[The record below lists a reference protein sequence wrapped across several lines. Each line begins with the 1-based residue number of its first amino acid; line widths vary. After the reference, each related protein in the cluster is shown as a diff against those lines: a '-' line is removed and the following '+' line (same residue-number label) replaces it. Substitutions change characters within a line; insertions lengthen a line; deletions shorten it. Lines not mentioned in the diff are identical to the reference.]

1 MSHLGLQNLVPLWG
15 QVVHDTHEGSFQGH
29 STNEQNGQHH
39 IGERGREVHHLRQ
52 DTGSMDSSRTLSNPP
67 ATSLTPATIGFGP
80 FSAVA
85 LCYPSLR
92 LPSAQEGER
101 QGGNKPCLGRVLAFP
116 EDLTPR
122 MRQRKTTTQETPRQP
137 RRGSRTSPKFPMSS
151 DSFSTYSLGRGR

>member
-52 DTGSMDSSRTLSNPP
+52 DTGSMGSSRTLSNPP
-67 ATSLTPATIGFGP
+67 ATSLTPATIDSGP
-80 FSAVA
+80 SSSPVA

-92 LPSAQEGER
+92 LPSAQEGAAGWE
-101 QGGNKPCLGRVLAFP
+101 QTLPGEGTCFP
-116 EDLTPR
+116 
-122 MRQRKTTTQETPRQP
+122 
-137 RRGSRTSPKFPMSS
+137 
-151 DSFSTYSLGRGR
+151 